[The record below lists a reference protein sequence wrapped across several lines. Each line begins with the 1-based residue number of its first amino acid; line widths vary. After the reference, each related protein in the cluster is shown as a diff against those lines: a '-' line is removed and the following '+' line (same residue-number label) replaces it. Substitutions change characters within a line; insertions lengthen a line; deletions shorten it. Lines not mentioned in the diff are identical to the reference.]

1 MLDELRREVLE
12 ANLEIARRELALYTW
27 GNASGIDR
35 EKGVV
40 AIKPSGVAY
49 EDLTADKLV
58 LVDLEGKVVEG
69 DLSPSTDTPSHLVLY
84 RAWSEIGGVCHTHS
98 PEAVAWAQGRRE
110 IPCLGTTH
118 ADHFYG
124 RVPLTQPLTPE
135 EIASGYEVATGESIV
150 RRFKNL
156 GPLAVPAV
164 LCANHGPFT
173 WGETAAKAV
182 YHAVV
187 LEECAKMAR
196 RTFEL
201 RAEAGPIPR
210 ALLDKHYLRKHGPDA
225 YYGQGAR
232 RTHGNDGNRDTQD
245 RQDKPNGRAIS

>member
-1 MLDELRREVLE
+1 MLDELRRDVLE

-27 GNASGIDR
+27 GNASGIER
-35 EKGVV
+35 EKGIVV
-40 AIKPSGVAY
+40 IKPSGVAY
-49 EDLTADKLV
+49 DELAAADLV
-58 LVDLEGKVVEG
+58 LIDLDGKVVEG
-69 DLSPSTDTPSHLVLY
+69 DLAPSTDTPSHLVLY

-98 PEAVAWAQGRRE
+98 PEAVAWAQACRE

-124 RVPLTQPLTPE
+124 RVPVTEPLTPE

-156 GPLAVPAV
+156 GPLAVPGV
-164 LCANHGPFT
+164 LSANHGPFT
-173 WGETAAKAV
+173 WGETPAKAV

-196 RTFEL
+196 WTFEL
-201 RAEAGPIPR
+201 RPQAGPIQR
-210 ALLDKHYLRKHGPDA
+210 ALLDKHYLRKHGPGA
-225 YYGQGAR
+225 YYGQG
-232 RTHGNDGNRDTQD
+232 HKGE
-245 RQDKPNGRAIS
+245 